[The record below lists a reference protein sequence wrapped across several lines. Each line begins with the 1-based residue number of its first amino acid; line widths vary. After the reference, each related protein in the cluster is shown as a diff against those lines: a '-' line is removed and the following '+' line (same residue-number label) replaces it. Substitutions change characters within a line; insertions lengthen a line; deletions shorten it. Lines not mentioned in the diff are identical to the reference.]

1 MSVNLDTI
9 KTLTKKLAVMN
20 IIKYNSL
27 AEIKEDFDSIASEL
41 IDLDSSDTE
50 LIKSLKNASN
60 YFNLLTEEDFN
71 TDDIQK
77 INESKAVISKFTK
90 ELNTTIVKW
99 RKDLG
104 FL

>member
-1 MSVNLDTI
+1 MSVDLDTI

-20 IIKYNSL
+20 INKYNSL
-27 AEIKEDFDSIASEL
+27 TEIKEDFDSIASEL
-41 IDLDSSDTE
+41 IDLDSSDKE
-50 LIKSLKNASN
+50 LIKSLNNASE
-60 YFNLLTEEDFN
+60 YFNLLTEEDFD

-77 INESKAVISKFTK
+77 INESKAIISKFTK

>member
-1 MSVNLDTI
+1 MSVDLDII

-20 IIKYNSL
+20 INKYNSL
-27 AEIKEDFDSIASEL
+27 AEIKDDFDSIASEL

-50 LIKSLKNASN
+50 LIKSLNNASN

-71 TDDIQK
+71 TYDIQK

-99 RKDLG
+99 RKVLG